1 MTNKKVLANSMH
13 DLHKVDANQELALR
27 IFRSYYRSHQSSGKL
42 LDDFPEFFL
51 VKPTVLDNANLTLR
65 SSEKLIMDDCVQ
77 RAHQR
82 SGFVGVS
89 KWRNPKLN
97 YYWLEMAVF
106 PYILGDDVNQNNQGE
121 FFFVLS
127 EFVEYTKNHPK
138 PYGDLT
144 AGIDSD
150 KDLALMLSEINRRG
164 EKLKALLP
172 FYSRDML
179 VKFNPNWP
187 AGEVKKLLDTL
198 KGSDQRWCDLFF
210 EHIIYVMGK
219 K

>member
-1 MTNKKVLANSMH
+1 MTNEKVSANRMH

-51 VKPTVLDNANLTLR
+51 VKPSVLDNANLTLR

-77 RAHQR
+77 RARQR
-82 SGFVGVS
+82 NGFIGVS

-97 YYWLEMAVF
+97 YYWLEMSVF

-121 FFFVLS
+121 FFYLLS

-150 KDLALMLSEINRRG
+150 KDLELMLSEINRRG
-164 EKLKALLP
+164 EKLDGLLP

-187 AGEVKKLLDTL
+187 VGEVKKLLDTL